1 LVIDPSAQVQ
11 RPPHIGFLGFG
22 RTDSEPACLERTD
35 IYVIIEIYRLLHKR
49 RDVRFPLIPCGA
61 RFIPGLK
68 ARAFSTPA
76 PLRCNTLIVP
86 LQVDYYALSG
96 YAHMLKTLELVERL
110 LKRKPKQKILLT
122 THDARAKDS
131 SKLAKN

>member
-1 LVIDPSAQVQ
+1 LD
-11 RPPHIGFLGFG
+11 FG
-22 RTDSEPACLERTD
+22 RIDSEPACLERTD

-76 PLRCNTLIVP
+76 PLRYKRVNEESIDLDCERRKELIEGVLYHVYLTNNRELLDELGTFP
-86 LQVDYYALSG
+86 DIEVTKIN
-96 YAHMLKTLELVERL
+96 KTSYSLM
-110 LKRKPKQKILLT
+110 
-122 THDARAKDS
+122 D
-131 SKLAKN
+131 LAEA